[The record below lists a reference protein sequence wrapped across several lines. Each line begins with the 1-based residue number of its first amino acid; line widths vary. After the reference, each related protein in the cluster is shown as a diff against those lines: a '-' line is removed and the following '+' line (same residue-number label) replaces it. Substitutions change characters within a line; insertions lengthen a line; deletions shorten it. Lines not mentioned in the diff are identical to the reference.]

1 MKWVENRDEITGDKV
16 KQIFVLS
23 LLLLKVSSV
32 NFQADQKGFPLLKGP
47 YFGQK
52 PPIASPEIFCLK
64 CSPCTNTCMG
74 NSFSHP
80 TAKRFSGS
88 LQRLRLTVRPWTRDC
103 SSNKKR
109 TAAGR
114 LRCDSFFS
122 IARKENGPCYSADG
136 QRLYYQSR
144 APLSGNGKNKD
155 IDIWYRERKG
165 NGWSEAHPVGRPV
178 NTAADES
185 QPWVTGNGSIF
196 FCRENET
203 IVKGQAGG
211 SDIYHSQYAAGSY
224 TKPVLLGAEINSEF
238 AETEPTMAPDN
249 SYLLFI
255 SNRPGGFSRMMNLYV
270 SFRTP
275 AGGWT
280 RARCLSHELRIENI
294 WFPTLS
300 YDGKYLFFC
309 GGYPSPNDGYSD
321 CHYYWLNTKLI
332 QDLKTCEL
340 KQYIVQGLRTGGHPH
355 HPVLQQINDLH
366 AHELQFEAVGR
377 LQHDDVVARGGQHI
391 AEIVP

>member
-1 MKWVENRDEITGDKV
+1 M
-16 KQIFVLS
+16 KQIFILS
-23 LLLLKVSSV
+23 LLLLKVTSV

-52 PPIASPEIFCLK
+52 PPIASPEIFLPEVFTMYK
-64 CSPCTNTCMG
+64 YLHGKLVFSPDGKEVFWVITT
-74 NSFSHP
+74 
-80 TAKRFSGS
+80 TATDGSPMDKRLFIKQKKDGS
-88 LQRLRLTVRPWTRDC
+88 WAPPV
-103 SSNKKR
+103 
-109 TAAGR
+109 
-114 LRCDSFFS
+114 DSFFS